1 MSYKHCEHCKGGY
14 VLPGTPKGE
23 MRDGAYFVPGSQAT
37 TAESE
42 SPADS
47 KKKAI
52 VLLTDIFGLPLVNSK
67 IVADRFADNLGYDV
81 WVPDQFG
88 GWPPMGVSDLDD
100 RVPQRPGEKMSL
112 LKKLG
117 LIWLLITRI
126 PRLISSRPSV
136 VSQRIQTFIKKLKE
150 ERGYTR
156 IGTVG
161 YCFGGVTA
169 IGLASTDLIN
179 SAVICHPGGFS
190 TKQITQF
197 KVPTSWHCAEED
209 PIFTPKLR
217 NETEAILT
225 SQKNVEHEFCDYKGT
240 VHGFAA
246 RPNLD
251 IPESKEG
258 FEKTFEASVN
268 WFKKTL

>member
-23 MRDGAYFVPGSQAT
+23 MRDGAYFVAGSQAA

-42 SPADS
+42 SAAES

-67 IVADRFADNLGYDV
+67 IMADRFADSLGYDV

-88 GWPPMGVSDLDD
+88 GWPIMEASELDGKL
-100 RVPQRPGEKMSL
+100 PQRPGEKLSL
-112 LKKLG
+112 LTKLAF
-117 LIWLLITRI
+117 IWLLIKRI
-126 PRLISSRPSV
+126 PRLIHSRPSV
-136 VSQRIQTFIKKLKE
+136 AGQRIQTFIKKLRE

-161 YCFGGVTA
+161 YCFGGTTA

-190 TKQITQF
+190 AKQIAQF
-197 KVPTSWHCAEED
+197 KVPTSWQCAEED
-209 PIFTPKLR
+209 FSFTPKLR

-225 SQKNVEHEFCDYKGT
+225 SQKNIEHEFCDYKGT
-240 VHGFAA
+240 VHGFAV

-258 FEKTFEASVN
+258 FEKTFEASLS